1 MSKSYKYDPDNQQLN
16 KLKAKQMKQQ
26 RQAKKLLRQGDGE

>member
-16 KLKAKQMKQQ
+16 KAKAKQMKQQ
-26 RQAKKLLRQGDGE
+26 RQAKQKLRELE

>member
-16 KLKAKQMKQQ
+16 KAKHKQMKQQ
-26 RQAKKLLRQGDGE
+26 RQVKKLLRQGVE